1 MNHKEHKGH
10 KVILRDCKDYDPN
23 RLYSIILDGFEELGL
38 RPAGKIFIKPN
49 AVFSSGYNPHAYT
62 QPVVLQALVRV
73 LKKFNPNK
81 ITLGEDCGLMVPT
94 RYAFERA
101 GYFNLI
107 KKEKIGY
114 TLLDEDRNKVR
125 VPVAGQVHSSLLLP
139 REWLSADCKIYVP
152 KLKSH
157 SQTTI
162 TNALKLS
169 IGLVDRSERLLG
181 HHYLLDEKIADLA
194 VACPPDLVIT
204 DAVLVGQ
211 LGAGLPKPY
220 PLGLLIIG
228 KNSLSVDSVAASI
241 LGHNPETIGH
251 FQAAFKRGLGT
262 IDLNEIEITGDV
274 TLAEAQA
281 RAKDFEQEPDD
292 ANQLN
297 PRIRFFIGGLA
308 RSVSENLNGEGTVG
322 DKSRNNI
329 FLRCSVGKVGGT
341 LALLKNKMG
350 ENSNLNFLHPVYR
363 HTPKATAPGVASDCT
378 GGCLGFAREAILFI
392 NAYNNEHPLSK
403 FVQRLVNPRSFKPR
417 TIALVIGDYKNSIPD
432 QAGPILLVG
441 DCARVDS
448 RYRHRI
454 IKRLAGCPVFMGRSV
469 FHFAQSAGLTNPY
482 VDVKEGYPFL
492 KNWVRKGL
500 KKIIR

>member
-1 MNHKEHKGH
+1 MK
-10 KVILRDCKDYDPN
+10 
-23 RLYSIILDGFEELGL
+23 
-38 RPAGKIFIKPN
+38 PAGKIFIKPN

-62 QPVVLQALVRV
+62 QPVVLQALIRV
-73 LKKFNPNK
+73 LKKFNPKK
-81 ITLGEDCGLMVPT
+81 IILGEDCGLMVPT

-101 GYFNLI
+101 GYFKLI

-125 VPVAGQVHSSLLLP
+125 VPVTGTVHSSLLLP

-152 KLKSH
+152 KLKGH

-162 TNALKLS
+162 TNALKLP
-169 IGLVDRSERLLG
+169 IGMVDRSERLLG
-181 HHYLLDEKIADLA
+181 HHYLLDEKIGDVALA
-194 VACPPDLVIT
+194 CQPDLVIT

-228 KNSLSVDSVAASI
+228 QNPLSVDSVAASI
-241 LGHNPETIGH
+241 LGHNPKTIGH
-251 FQAAFKRGLGT
+251 FQVAFKRGLGS

-281 RAKDFEQEPDD
+281 RAKDFEKEPDD

-297 PRIRFFIGGLA
+297 PRIRFFIGRIA

-322 DKSRNNI
+322 DTSQLNTL
-329 FLRCSVGKVGGT
+329 LRCPVEKIGVS
-341 LALLKNKMG
+341 LPHLKNKMG
-350 ENSNLNFLHPVYR
+350 ENSNLNFLHPVFR
-363 HTPKATAPGVASDCT
+363 HTPTATAPGVASNCT

-392 NAYNNEHPLSK
+392 NAYKNEHPLSK
-403 FVQRLVNPRSFKPR
+403 LVQRLVNPRSFKPR

-432 QAGPILLVG
+432 EAGPILLVG

-448 RYRHRI
+448 QYRRRI
-454 IKRLAGCPVFMGRSV
+454 LKRLAGCPVFMGRSV

-482 VDVKEGYPFL
+482 LDVKEGFPFL
-492 KNWVRKGL
+492 KNLVRKGL
-500 KKIIR
+500 KKIMP